1 MDREQLKQRMKAEMG
16 QVVDQLASEA
26 SGALED
32 MALMERRIYAA
43 CDAIKA
49 KYLQAWVNAAS
60 ETGVRPTCP
69 HCGGRLRQKERV
81 KKTSAAVGGQVE
93 VARTRWWCNACKA
106 SFFPSGQRDDCGGL
120 SDHPGSRTD
129 RDAGDGRE
137 KL

>member
-1 MDREQLKQRMKAEMG
+1 MDRDQLKQQMKAEMG
-16 QVVDQLASEA
+16 RVVDQLASEA
-26 SGALED
+26 SVALED

-49 KYLQAWVNAAS
+49 KYLQAWINAAS
-60 ETGVRPTCP
+60 ETGARPTCP

-106 SFFPSGQRDDCGGL
+106 SFFPSGQCHDGGGFSDHAGGRTDCG
-120 SDHPGSRTD
+120 
-129 RDAGDGRE
+129 AGDGRE